1 MSHAGTTC
9 LRIVGRRRR
18 IRTASRRDPS
28 AGAHRLRR
36 WRAVAPLTVCSHCRV
51 SPPIETAITPSLA
64 AV

>member
-51 SPPIETAITPSLA
+51 SPPI
-64 AV
+64 